1 MVQTL
6 PGERDWSQ
14 VQSLNSKGFSKPK
27 PGAAR
32 LLAYDLVSQVNRN
45 GAYANLR
52 LPELLASSELDLRDR
67 AFVTELAYGTLRL
80 QGKHDYAIS
89 KKADRDLG
97 ELDEKI
103 VDLLRLGIHQIFEM
117 RVPIHA
123 AVGETVEVARSV
135 AGESKASYVNALL
148 RSISTDLNM
157 YEDLQNNPNI
167 SALEKLSIIHSH
179 PTWIINAY
187 FDQLKDWDAVEE
199 LLRIN
204 NVPVAPHIVAW
215 PGKSSIAEILEVGGD
230 KLPLGNYSVL
240 SNSLPNE
247 YPAIKDKRAGIQD
260 MGSQLIAEIFF
271 ATASE
276 APQKWLDLCAGP
288 GGKAALLHNLLQTHK
303 PADSFLA
310 NEPTPHR
317 AELVA
322 RVIPEE
328 KILSLDG
335 RDSESFGEKYD
346 RILIDA
352 PCSGLGALRR
362 RPEARWRR
370 SLNDLKELL
379 PLQRDLIDSAYEML
393 NPGGI
398 IGFATCSPLLAE
410 TKSQILD
417 AKYRHKDL
425 QILDITGY
433 SPAGATGV
441 NPDGSMQLW
450 THLDGSDSM
459 FMALLQKSSG

>member
-1 MVQTL
+1 M
-6 PGERDWSQ
+6 
-14 VQSLNSKGFSKPK
+14 NSKGFSKPK
-27 PGAAR
+27 PGGAR

-52 LPELLASSELDLRDR
+52 LPELLAESELDLRDR
-67 AFVTELAYGTLRL
+67 SFVTELAYGTLRL
-80 QGKHDYAIS
+80 QGKHDYAIA
-89 KKADRDLG
+89 KKADRPIN

-117 RVPIHA
+117 RVSIHA
-123 AVGETVEVARSV
+123 AVGETVEVARAV

-148 RSISTDLNM
+148 RSISTDLDM
-157 YEDLQNNPNI
+157 FDDLKNDTNI
-167 SALEKLSIIHSH
+167 PAIEKLSILHSH

-187 FDQLKDWDAVEE
+187 FDQLKDWGAVEE
-199 LLRIN
+199 LLRAN

-215 PGKSSIAEILEVGGD
+215 PGKSSVSEILEVGGE
-230 KLPLGNYSVL
+230 KLPLGTYSVL
-240 SNSLPNE
+240 SNTLPND

-260 MGSQLIAEIFF
+260 MGSQLVAEILY
-271 ATASE
+271 ATKSE
-276 APQKWLDLCAGP
+276 GPLKWLDLCAGP
-288 GGKAALLHNLLQTHK
+288 GGKAALLHNLLATNN
-303 PADSFLA
+303 PEDSFLA
-310 NEPTPHR
+310 NEPTAHR

-322 RVIPEE
+322 RVVPKA
-328 KILSLDG
+328 KIVSLDG
-335 RDSESFGEKYD
+335 RDAESFGQKFD

-425 QILDITGY
+425 EILDISKF
-433 SPAGATGV
+433 SPAGRTGV
-441 NPDGSMQLW
+441 NSDGLLQLW

-459 FMALLQKSSG
+459 FLALLQKSLS

>member
-1 MVQTL
+1 M
-6 PGERDWSQ
+6 
-14 VQSLNSKGFSKPK
+14 NSKSFAKPK
-27 PGAAR
+27 PGGAR

-52 LPELLASSELDLRDR
+52 LPELLSDSELDLRDR
-67 AFVTELAYGTLRL
+67 SFVTELAYGTLRL

-89 KKADRDLG
+89 KKADRPIS

-123 AVGETVEVARSV
+123 VVGETVEVARAV

-148 RSISTDLNM
+148 RSISADLDM
-157 YEDLQNNPNI
+157 YDDLARDPNI
-167 SALEKLSIIHSH
+167 PAIEKLSILHSH

-187 FDQLKDWDAVEE
+187 FDQLKDWEAVEA
-199 LLRIN
+199 LLRTN
-204 NVPVAPHIVAW
+204 NVPVAPHVVAW
-215 PGKSSIAEILEVGGD
+215 PGKSSVSEILEVGGE
-230 KLPLGNYSVL
+230 KLPLGTYSVL
-240 SNSLPNE
+240 SNMLPND

-260 MGSQLIAEIFF
+260 MGSQLVAEIFY
-271 ATASE
+271 ATKSE
-276 APQKWLDLCAGP
+276 QPLKWLDLCAGP
-288 GGKAALLHNLLQTHK
+288 GGKAALLNNLLQTNDPK
-303 PADSFLA
+303 DSFLA
-310 NEPTPHR
+310 NEPTGHR
-317 AELVA
+317 ADLVA
-322 RVIPEE
+322 RVVPKE
-328 KILSLDG
+328 KIASFDG
-335 RDSESFGEKYD
+335 RDWESFGEKFD

-379 PLQRDLIDSAYEML
+379 PLQRELIDSAYEML

-417 AKYRHKDL
+417 AKYRHKGL
-425 QILDITGY
+425 EILDISKF
-433 SPAGATGV
+433 SPAGKTGV
-441 NPDGSMQLW
+441 NPDGSLQLW

-459 FMALLQKSSG
+459 FMALLQKPSE

>member
-1 MVQTL
+1 L
-6 PGERDWSQ
+6 S
-14 VQSLNSKGFSKPK
+14 NKGFSKPK

-32 LLAYDLVSQVNRN
+32 LLAFDLVSQVNRN
-45 GAYANLR
+45 GAFANLR
-52 LPELLASSELDLRDR
+52 LPELLSESDLDLRDR
-67 AFVTELAYGTLRL
+67 SFVTELAYGTLRM
-80 QGKHDYAIS
+80 QGKHDFAIS
-89 KKADRDLG
+89 LKADRPIN

-123 AVGETVEVARSV
+123 AVGETVEVARAV

-148 RSISTDLNM
+148 RSISADL
-157 YEDLQNNPNI
+157 DLYDAVKNDEKLPAI
-167 SALEKLSIIHSH
+167 EKLSILYSH
-179 PTWIINAY
+179 PTWIVNAY
-187 FDQLKDWDAVEE
+187 FDQLKDWNAVEE

-204 NVPVAPHIVAW
+204 NIPASPHIVAW
-215 PGKSSIAEILEVGGD
+215 PGKSSVEEILQVGGE
-230 KLPLGNYSVL
+230 KLPIGTFSVL
-240 SNSLPNE
+240 SDSLPND

-260 MGSQLIAEIFF
+260 MGSQLVAEIFF
-271 ATASE
+271 ATKNDS
-276 APQKWLDLCAGP
+276 PLKWLDLCAGP
-288 GGKAALLHNLLQTHK
+288 GGKAALLHNLLLTEK
-303 PADSFLA
+303 PNDSFLA
-310 NEPTPHR
+310 NEPTSHR
-317 AELVA
+317 ADLVA
-322 RVIPEE
+322 RVVPKTKVI
-328 KILSLDG
+328 SLDG
-335 RDSESFGEKYD
+335 RDSQSFGEKFD

-410 TKSQILD
+410 TNSQILD

-425 QILDITGY
+425 KVLDIAQF
-433 SPAGATGV
+433 SPSGSTGV
-441 NPDGSMQLW
+441 NPDGSLQLW

-459 FMALLQKSSG
+459 FMALLQKS

>member
-1 MVQTL
+1 M
-6 PGERDWSQ
+6 S
-14 VQSLNSKGFSKPK
+14 NKGFSKPK

-32 LLAYDLVSQVNRN
+32 LLAFDLVSQVNRN
-45 GAYANLR
+45 GAFANLR
-52 LPELLASSELDLRDR
+52 LPELLSESDLDLRDR
-67 AFVTELAYGTLRL
+67 SFVTELAYGTLRM
-80 QGKHDYAIS
+80 QGKHDFAIS
-89 KKADRDLG
+89 LKADRPIN

-123 AVGETVEVARSV
+123 AVGETVEVARAV

-148 RSISTDLNM
+148 RSISADL
-157 YEDLQNNPNI
+157 DLYDAVKNDEKLPAI
-167 SALEKLSIIHSH
+167 EKLSILYSH
-179 PTWIINAY
+179 PTWIVNAY
-187 FDQLKDWDAVEE
+187 FDQLKDWNAVEE

-204 NVPVAPHIVAW
+204 NIPASPHIVAW
-215 PGKSSIAEILEVGGD
+215 PGKSSVEEILQVGGE
-230 KLPLGNYSVL
+230 KLPIGTFSVL
-240 SNSLPNE
+240 SDSLPND

-260 MGSQLIAEIFF
+260 MGSQLVAEIFF
-271 ATASE
+271 ATKNDS
-276 APQKWLDLCAGP
+276 PLKWLDLCAGP
-288 GGKAALLHNLLQTHK
+288 GGKAALLHNLLLTEK
-303 PADSFLA
+303 PNDSFLA
-310 NEPTPHR
+310 NEPTSHR
-317 AELVA
+317 ADLVA
-322 RVIPEE
+322 RVVPKTKVI
-328 KILSLDG
+328 SLDG
-335 RDSESFGEKYD
+335 RDSQSFGEKFD

-410 TKSQILD
+410 TNSQILD

-425 QILDITGY
+425 KVLDIAQF
-433 SPAGATGV
+433 SPSGSTGV
-441 NPDGSMQLW
+441 NPDGSLQLW

-459 FMALLQKSSG
+459 FMALLQKS

>member
-1 MVQTL
+1 MNNK
-6 PGERDWSQ
+6 S
-14 VQSLNSKGFSKPK
+14 FSKPK

-52 LPELLASSELDLRDR
+52 LPELLSESDLDVRDR
-67 AFVTELAYGTLRL
+67 AFVTELAYGTLRM

-89 KKADRDLG
+89 LKADRPIT

-103 VDLLRLGIHQIFEM
+103 VDLLRIGIHQIFEM

-123 AVGETVEVARSV
+123 AVGETVEVARAV

-148 RSISTDLNM
+148 RSISGDLDM
-157 YEDLQNNPNI
+157 YEALKEDQQI
-167 SALEKLSIIHSH
+167 STIDKLSILYSH
-179 PTWIINAY
+179 PIWIINAY

-204 NVPVAPHIVAW
+204 NVPVSPHIVAW
-215 PGKSSIAEILEVGGD
+215 PGKSSVEEILDIGGE
-230 KLPLGNYSVL
+230 KLPIGSFSVL
-240 SNSLPNE
+240 SNALPND

-271 ATASE
+271 ATNRDE
-276 APQKWLDLCAGP
+276 PTKWLDLCAGP
-288 GGKAALLHNLLQTHK
+288 GGKAALLHNLLATSK
-303 PADSFLA
+303 PNDSFLA
-310 NEPTPHR
+310 NEPTEHR
-317 AELVA
+317 ADLVA
-322 RVIPEE
+322 RVVPRENVI
-328 KILSLDG
+328 SLDG
-335 RDSESFGEKYD
+335 RDFERFGEKFD

-379 PLQRDLIDSAYEML
+379 PLQRDLIDSAYKML

-410 TKSQILD
+410 TKSQVLD

-425 QILDITGY
+425 NILDIAKF
-433 SPAGATGV
+433 SPAGSTGV
-441 NPDGSMQLW
+441 NPDGSLQLW
-450 THLDGSDSM
+450 THLDASDSM
-459 FMALLQKSSG
+459 FMALLQKP

>member
-1 MVQTL
+1 MV
-6 PGERDWSQ
+6 
-14 VQSLNSKGFSKPK
+14 LNLNNKGFAKPK

-32 LLAYDLVSQVNRN
+32 VLAYDLVSQVNRN

-52 LPELLASSELDLRDR
+52 LPELLADSDLDLRDR
-67 AFVTELAYGTLRL
+67 AFATELAYGTLRL

-89 KKADRDLG
+89 KKADRPIE

-123 AVGETVEVARSV
+123 AVGETVEVARAV

-148 RSISTDLNM
+148 RSISND
-157 YEDLQNNPNI
+157 
-167 SALEKLSIIHSH
+167 LSIYENLQSDPKISDVDKLAITYSH

-187 FDQLKDWDAVEE
+187 FDQLKDWKAVEE
-199 LLRIN
+199 LLRTN
-204 NVPVAPHIVAW
+204 NVPVAPHVVAW
-215 PGKSSIAEILEVGGD
+215 PGKSTVSEILEIGGE
-230 KLPLGNYSVL
+230 KLPLGTYSVL
-240 SNSLPNE
+240 SNTLPND

-271 ATASE
+271 ATRGDS
-276 APQKWLDLCAGP
+276 PLKWLDLCAGP
-288 GGKAALLHNLLQTHK
+288 GGKAALLHNLLVSNNSQ
-303 PADSFLA
+303 DSFLA
-310 NEPTPHR
+310 NEPTAHR

-322 RVIPEE
+322 RVVPRA
-328 KILSLDG
+328 KIVSFDG
-335 RDSESFGEKYD
+335 RDSNSFGEKFD

-370 SLNDLKELL
+370 TLNDLKELL

-410 TKSQILD
+410 TKSQVLD

-425 QILDITGY
+425 QSLDIAKF
-433 SPAGATGV
+433 SPSGKTGV
-441 NPDGSMQLW
+441 NSDGSLQLW

-459 FMALLQKSSG
+459 FMALLQKS

>member
-1 MVQTL
+1 M
-6 PGERDWSQ
+6 S
-14 VQSLNSKGFSKPK
+14 NKGFSKPK

-32 LLAYDLVSQVNRN
+32 LLAFDLVSQVNRN
-45 GAYANLR
+45 GAFANLR
-52 LPELLASSELDLRDR
+52 LPELLSESDLDLRDR
-67 AFVTELAYGTLRL
+67 SFVTELAYGTLRM
-80 QGKHDYAIS
+80 QGKHDFAIS
-89 KKADRDLG
+89 LKADRPIN

-123 AVGETVEVARSV
+123 AVGETVEVARAV

-148 RSISTDLNM
+148 RSISADLDL
-157 YEDLQNNPNI
+157 YEAVKSD
-167 SALEKLSIIHSH
+167 EKLPAIERLSILYSH
-179 PTWIINAY
+179 PIWIINAY
-187 FDQLKDWDAVEE
+187 FDQLKDWNAVEE

-204 NVPVAPHIVAW
+204 NIPVSPHIVAW
-215 PGKSSIAEILEVGGD
+215 PGKSSVEEILQVGGE
-230 KLPLGNYSVL
+230 KLAMGTFSVL
-240 SNSLPNE
+240 SDSLPND

-260 MGSQLIAEIFF
+260 MGSQLVAEIFF
-271 ATASE
+271 ATKNDSRL
-276 APQKWLDLCAGP
+276 KWLDLCAGP
-288 GGKAALLHNLLQTHK
+288 GGKAALLHNLLLTEK
-303 PADSFLA
+303 PNDLFLA
-310 NEPTPHR
+310 NEPTSHR
-317 AELVA
+317 ADLVA
-322 RVIPEE
+322 RVVPKNKVI
-328 KILSLDG
+328 SLDG
-335 RDSESFGEKYD
+335 RDSQSFGEKFD

-425 QILDITGY
+425 KILDIAQF
-433 SPAGATGV
+433 SPSGSTGV
-441 NPDGSMQLW
+441 NPDGSLQLW

-459 FMALLQKSSG
+459 FMALLQKS

>member
-1 MVQTL
+1 M
-6 PGERDWSQ
+6 S
-14 VQSLNSKGFSKPK
+14 NKGFSKPK

-32 LLAYDLVSQVNRN
+32 LLAFDLVSQVNRN
-45 GAYANLR
+45 GAFANLR
-52 LPELLASSELDLRDR
+52 LPELLSESDLDVRDR
-67 AFVTELAYGTLRL
+67 SFVTELAYGTLRM
-80 QGKHDYAIS
+80 QGKHDFAIS
-89 KKADRDLG
+89 LKADRPIN

-123 AVGETVEVARSV
+123 AVGETVEVARAV

-148 RSISTDLNM
+148 RSISAELGL
-157 YEDLQNNPNI
+157 YEAVKSDEKLPAI
-167 SALEKLSIIHSH
+167 EKLSILYSH

-187 FDQLKDWDAVEE
+187 FDQLKDWNAVEE

-204 NVPVAPHIVAW
+204 NIPVSPHIVAW
-215 PGKSSIAEILEVGGD
+215 PGKSSVEEILQVGGE
-230 KLPLGNYSVL
+230 KLPIGTFSVL
-240 SNSLPNE
+240 SDSLPND

-260 MGSQLIAEIFF
+260 MGSQLVAEIFF
-271 ATASE
+271 ATKNDSTL
-276 APQKWLDLCAGP
+276 KWLDLCAGP
-288 GGKAALLHNLLQTHK
+288 GGKAALLHNLLLTEK
-303 PADSFLA
+303 PNDLFLA
-310 NEPTPHR
+310 NEPTSHR
-317 AELVA
+317 ADLVA
-322 RVIPEE
+322 RVVPKNKVI
-328 KILSLDG
+328 SLDG
-335 RDSESFGEKYD
+335 RDSQSFGEKFD

-425 QILDITGY
+425 EILDIAQF
-433 SPAGATGV
+433 SPSGSTGV
-441 NPDGSMQLW
+441 NPDGSLQLW

-459 FMALLQKSSG
+459 FMALLQKS

>member
-1 MVQTL
+1 M
-6 PGERDWSQ
+6 
-14 VQSLNSKGFSKPK
+14 NSKSFAKPK
-27 PGAAR
+27 PGGAR

-52 LPELLASSELDLRDR
+52 LPELLSDSELDLRDR
-67 AFVTELAYGTLRL
+67 SFVTELAYGTLRL

-89 KKADRDLG
+89 KKADRPIS

-123 AVGETVEVARSV
+123 AVGETVEVARAV

-148 RSISTDLNM
+148 RSISADLDM
-157 YEDLQNNPNI
+157 YDDLARDPNI
-167 SALEKLSIIHSH
+167 PAIEKLSILHSH

-187 FDQLKDWDAVEE
+187 FDQLKDWEAVEA
-199 LLRIN
+199 LLRTN
-204 NVPVAPHIVAW
+204 NVPVAPHVVAW
-215 PGKSSIAEILEVGGD
+215 PGRSSVSEILEVGGE
-230 KLPLGNYSVL
+230 KLPLGTYSVL
-240 SNSLPNE
+240 SNMLPND

-260 MGSQLIAEIFF
+260 MGSQLVAEIFY
-271 ATASE
+271 ATKSE
-276 APQKWLDLCAGP
+276 QPLKWLDLCAGP
-288 GGKAALLHNLLQTHK
+288 GGKAALLNNLLQTNDPK
-303 PADSFLA
+303 DSFLA
-310 NEPTPHR
+310 NEPTGHR
-317 AELVA
+317 ADLVA
-322 RVIPEE
+322 RVVPKE
-328 KILSLDG
+328 KIVSFDG
-335 RDSESFGEKYD
+335 RDWESFGEKFD

-379 PLQRDLIDSAYEML
+379 PLQRELIDSAYEML

-417 AKYRHKDL
+417 AKYRHKGL
-425 QILDITGY
+425 EILDISKF
-433 SPAGATGV
+433 SPAGNTGV
-441 NPDGSMQLW
+441 NPDGSLQLW

-459 FMALLQKSSG
+459 FMALLQKPSE

>member
-1 MVQTL
+1 M
-6 PGERDWSQ
+6 
-14 VQSLNSKGFSKPK
+14 NSKGFSKPK
-27 PGAAR
+27 PGGAR

-52 LPELLASSELDLRDR
+52 LPELLADSELDVRDR
-67 AFVTELAYGTLRL
+67 SFVTELAYGTLRL
-80 QGKHDYAIS
+80 QGKHDFAIS
-89 KKADRDLG
+89 KKADRPIS

-123 AVGETVEVARSV
+123 AVGETVEVARAV

-148 RSISTDLNM
+148 RSISTDLEM
-157 YEDLQNNPNI
+157 YEDLQIDLNVTAI
-167 SALEKLSIIHSH
+167 EKLAILYSH

-187 FDQLKDWDAVEE
+187 FDQLKDWAAVEE
-199 LLRIN
+199 LLRTN
-204 NVPVAPHIVAW
+204 NVPVAPHVVAW
-215 PGKSSIAEILEVGGD
+215 PGKSSVSEILEVGGE
-230 KLPLGNYSVL
+230 KLPLGTYSVL
-240 SNSLPNE
+240 SNTLPND

-260 MGSQLIAEIFF
+260 MGSQLVAEIFY
-271 ATASE
+271 ATKSE
-276 APQKWLDLCAGP
+276 IPLKWLDLCAGP
-288 GGKAALLHNLLQTHK
+288 GGKAALLHNLLQTNNPK
-303 PADSFLA
+303 DSFLA
-310 NEPTPHR
+310 NEPTTHR
-317 AELVA
+317 ADLVA
-322 RVIPEE
+322 RVVPKE
-328 KILSLDG
+328 KIVSFDG
-335 RDSESFGEKYD
+335 RDPMIFGEKFD

-410 TKSQILD
+410 TKSQVLD

-425 QILDITGY
+425 EILDISKF
-433 SPAGATGV
+433 SPAGSTGV
-441 NPDGSMQLW
+441 NPDGSLQLW

-459 FMALLQKSSG
+459 FMALLQKSSS

>member
-1 MVQTL
+1 MVRISR
-6 PGERDWSQ
+6 EARDWLQ
-14 VQSLNSKGFSKPK
+14 VQNLNSKGFSKPK
-27 PGAAR
+27 PGATR

-52 LPELLASSELDLRDR
+52 LPELLADSELELRDR
-67 AFVTELAYGTLRL
+67 AFATELSYGTLRL

-89 KKADRDLG
+89 KKADRSIS

-103 VDLLRLGIHQIFEM
+103 VDLLRIGIHQIFEM

-123 AVGETVEVARSV
+123 AVGETVEVARAV

-148 RSISTDLNM
+148 RSISTDLDM
-157 YEDLQNNPNI
+157 YEDLQNDP
-167 SALEKLSIIHSH
+167 SVSDLEKLSVLRSH
-179 PTWIINAY
+179 PTWIISAY
-187 FDQLKDWDAVEE
+187 FDQLKDWGAVEE

-215 PGKSSIAEILEVGGD
+215 PGKSSVKEIIEVGGE

-240 SNSLPNE
+240 SNSLPND
-247 YPAIKDKRAGIQD
+247 YPVIKDKRAGIQD

-271 ATASE
+271 ATRDSV
-276 APQKWLDLCAGP
+276 PLKWLDLCAGP
-288 GGKAALLHNLLQTHK
+288 GGKAALLHNLLQANN
-303 PADSFLA
+303 PEDSFLA
-310 NEPTPHR
+310 NEPTSHR
-317 AELVA
+317 ADLVA
-322 RVIPEE
+322 RVVPKE
-328 KILSLDG
+328 KIVSLDG
-335 RDSESFGEKYD
+335 RDAASFGEKFD

-410 TKSQILD
+410 TKSQVLD

-425 QILDITGY
+425 EILDIASF
-433 SPAGATGV
+433 SPSGSTGV
-441 NPDGSMQLW
+441 NKDGSMQLW

-459 FMALLQKSSG
+459 FMALLQKSSQ

>member
-1 MVQTL
+1 M
-6 PGERDWSQ
+6 S
-14 VQSLNSKGFSKPK
+14 NKGFSKPK

-32 LLAYDLVSQVNRN
+32 LLAFDLVSQVNRN
-45 GAYANLR
+45 GAFANLR
-52 LPELLASSELDLRDR
+52 LPELLSESDLDLRDR
-67 AFVTELAYGTLRL
+67 SFVTELAYGTLRM
-80 QGKHDYAIS
+80 QGKHDFAIS
-89 KKADRDLG
+89 LKADRPIN

-123 AVGETVEVARSV
+123 AVGETVEVARAV

-148 RSISTDLNM
+148 RSISADLDLYEAVKTDEKL
-157 YEDLQNNPNI
+157 PAI
-167 SALEKLSIIHSH
+167 EKLSILYSH
-179 PTWIINAY
+179 PIWIINAY
-187 FDQLKDWDAVEE
+187 FDQLKDWNAVEE

-204 NVPVAPHIVAW
+204 NMPVAPHIVAW
-215 PGKSSIAEILEVGGD
+215 PGKSSVEEILQVGGE
-230 KLPLGNYSVL
+230 KLPIGTFSVL
-240 SNSLPNE
+240 SDSLPND

-260 MGSQLIAEIFF
+260 MGSQLVAEIFF
-271 ATASE
+271 ATKKVS
-276 APQKWLDLCAGP
+276 PLKWLDLCAGP
-288 GGKAALLHNLLQTHK
+288 GGKAALLHNLLLTEK
-303 PADSFLA
+303 PNDSFLA
-310 NEPTPHR
+310 NEPTSHR
-317 AELVA
+317 ADLVA
-322 RVIPEE
+322 RVVPKNKVI
-328 KILSLDG
+328 SLDG
-335 RDSESFGEKYD
+335 RDFQSFGEKFD

-362 RPEARWRR
+362 RPESRWRR

-425 QILDITGY
+425 EILDIAQF
-433 SPAGATGV
+433 SPSGSTGV
-441 NPDGSMQLW
+441 NPDGSLQLW

-459 FMALLQKSSG
+459 FMALLQKS

>member
-1 MVQTL
+1 MLILLEVQ
-6 PGERDWSQ
+6 GWIQ
-14 VQSLNSKGFSKPK
+14 VQNLNSKGFAKPK
-27 PGAAR
+27 PGGAR

-52 LPELLASSELDLRDR
+52 LPELLSASNLDLRDR
-67 AFVTELAYGTLRL
+67 SFVTELAYGTLRL

-89 KKADRDLG
+89 KKADRPLN

-103 VDLLRLGIHQIFEM
+103 LDLLRIGVHQIFEM

-123 AVGETVEVARSV
+123 AVGETVEVARAV

-148 RSISTDLNM
+148 RSISTDLDM
-157 YEDLQNNPNI
+157 YSD
-167 SALEKLSIIHSH
+167 LEKDPTIPAIDKLAILHSH
-179 PTWIINAY
+179 PSWIISAY
-187 FDQLKDWDAVEE
+187 FDQLKNWEAVEE
-199 LLRIN
+199 LLRTN
-204 NVPVAPHIVAW
+204 NIPVAPHVVAW
-215 PGKSSIAEILEVGGD
+215 PGKSTVSEILEVGGE
-230 KLPLGNYSVL
+230 KLPLGTYSVL
-240 SNSLPNE
+240 SNTLPND

-260 MGSQLIAEIFF
+260 MGSQLVAEIFYE
-271 ATASE
+271 TKTE
-276 APQKWLDLCAGP
+276 TPLKWLDLCAGP
-288 GGKAALLHNLLQTHK
+288 GGKAALLHNLLETNNPQ
-303 PADSFLA
+303 DFFLA
-310 NEPTPHR
+310 NEPTAHR

-322 RVIPEE
+322 RVVPKK
-328 KILSLDG
+328 KIVSFDG
-335 RDSESFGEKYD
+335 RDFMSFGQKFD

-425 QILDITGY
+425 EVLDISKF
-433 SPAGATGV
+433 SPAGSTGV
-441 NPDGSMQLW
+441 NPDGSLQLW

-459 FMALLQKSSG
+459 FMALLRKSAD

>member
-1 MVQTL
+1 M
-6 PGERDWSQ
+6 
-14 VQSLNSKGFSKPK
+14 NSKSFAKPK
-27 PGAAR
+27 PGGAR

-52 LPELLASSELDLRDR
+52 LPELLSDSELDLRDR
-67 AFVTELAYGTLRL
+67 SFVTELAYGTLRL

-89 KKADRDLG
+89 KKADRPIS

-123 AVGETVEVARSV
+123 AVGETVEVARAV

-148 RSISTDLNM
+148 RSISADLDM
-157 YEDLQNNPNI
+157 YDDLARDPNI
-167 SALEKLSIIHSH
+167 PAIEKLSILHSH

-187 FDQLKDWDAVEE
+187 FDQLKDWEAVEA
-199 LLRIN
+199 LLRTN
-204 NVPVAPHIVAW
+204 NVPVAPHVVAW
-215 PGKSSIAEILEVGGD
+215 PGKSSVSEILEVGGE
-230 KLPLGNYSVL
+230 KLPLGTYSVL
-240 SNSLPNE
+240 SNMLPND

-260 MGSQLIAEIFF
+260 MGSQLVAEIFY
-271 ATASE
+271 ATKSE
-276 APQKWLDLCAGP
+276 QPLKWLDLCAGP
-288 GGKAALLHNLLQTHK
+288 GGKAALLNNLLQTNDPK
-303 PADSFLA
+303 DSFLA
-310 NEPTPHR
+310 NEPTGHR
-317 AELVA
+317 ADLVA
-322 RVIPEE
+322 RVVPKE
-328 KILSLDG
+328 KVVSYDG
-335 RDSESFGEKYD
+335 RDWESFGEKFD

-379 PLQRDLIDSAYEML
+379 PLQRELIDSAYEML

-417 AKYRHKDL
+417 AKYRHKGL
-425 QILDITGY
+425 EILDISKF
-433 SPAGATGV
+433 SPAGKTGV
-441 NPDGSMQLW
+441 NPDGSLQLW

-459 FMALLQKSSG
+459 FMALLQKPSE

>member
-1 MVQTL
+1 M
-6 PGERDWSQ
+6 
-14 VQSLNSKGFSKPK
+14 NSKGYSKPK
-27 PGAAR
+27 PGGAR

-52 LPELLASSELDLRDR
+52 LPELLADSDLDLRDR
-67 AFVTELAYGTLRL
+67 SFVTELSYGTLRL
-80 QGKHDYAIS
+80 QGKHDFAIS
-89 KKADRDLG
+89 KKADRPIN

-103 VDLLRLGIHQIFEM
+103 VDLLRIGIHQIFEM

-123 AVGETVEVARSV
+123 AVGETVEVARAV

-148 RSISTDLNM
+148 RSISADLDM
-157 YEDLQNNPNI
+157 YEVLKNDQNI
-167 SALEKLSIIHSH
+167 SAIEKLSILYSH

-187 FDQLKDWDAVEE
+187 FDQLKDWDAVEN
-199 LLRIN
+199 LLRTN
-204 NVPVAPHIVAW
+204 NIPVAPHVVAW
-215 PGKSSIAEILEVGGD
+215 PGKSSVSEILEVGGE
-230 KLPLGNYSVL
+230 KLPLGTFSVL
-240 SNSLPNE
+240 SNTLPND

-260 MGSQLIAEIFF
+260 MGSQLVAEIFY
-271 ATASE
+271 ATKSE
-276 APQKWLDLCAGP
+276 QPLKWLDLCAGP
-288 GGKAALLHNLLQTHK
+288 GGKAALLHNLLQTNDPK
-303 PADSFLA
+303 DFFLA
-310 NEPTPHR
+310 NEPTTHR
-317 AELVA
+317 ADLVA
-322 RVIPEE
+322 RVIPRE
-328 KILSLDG
+328 KIVSFDG
-335 RDSESFGEKYD
+335 RDWEKFGEKFD

-410 TKSQILD
+410 TKSQVLD

-425 QILDITGY
+425 EILDISNF
-433 SPAGATGV
+433 SPAGSTGV
-441 NPDGSMQLW
+441 NSDGSLQLW

-459 FMALLQKSSG
+459 FMALLQKPSQ

>member
-1 MVQTL
+1 
-6 PGERDWSQ
+6 
-14 VQSLNSKGFSKPK
+14 
-27 PGAAR
+27 
-32 LLAYDLVSQVNRN
+32 
-45 GAYANLR
+45 
-52 LPELLASSELDLRDR
+52 
-67 AFVTELAYGTLRL
+67 
-80 QGKHDYAIS
+80 
-89 KKADRDLG
+89 
-97 ELDEKI
+97 
-103 VDLLRLGIHQIFEM
+103 
-117 RVPIHA
+117 
-123 AVGETVEVARSV
+123 
-135 AGESKASYVNALL
+135 
-148 RSISTDLNM
+148 
-157 YEDLQNNPNI
+157 
-167 SALEKLSIIHSH
+167 
-179 PTWIINAY
+179 
-187 FDQLKDWDAVEE
+187 
-199 LLRIN
+199 
-204 NVPVAPHIVAW
+204 
-215 PGKSSIAEILEVGGD
+215 
-230 KLPLGNYSVL
+230 LGNYSVL
-240 SNSLPNE
+240 SNSLPND

-322 RVIPEE
+322 RVIPKE

-379 PLQRDLIDSAYEML
+379 PLQRDLFDSAYEML

>member
-1 MVQTL
+1 M
-6 PGERDWSQ
+6 
-14 VQSLNSKGFSKPK
+14 NSKSFAKPK
-27 PGAAR
+27 PGGAR

-52 LPELLASSELDLRDR
+52 LPELLSDSELDLRDR
-67 AFVTELAYGTLRL
+67 SFVTELAYGTLRL

-89 KKADRDLG
+89 KKADRPIS

-123 AVGETVEVARSV
+123 AVGETVEVARAV

-148 RSISTDLNM
+148 RSISADLDM
-157 YEDLQNNPNI
+157 YDDLARDPNI
-167 SALEKLSIIHSH
+167 PAIEKLSILHSH

-187 FDQLKDWDAVEE
+187 FDQLKDWEAVEA
-199 LLRIN
+199 LLRTN
-204 NVPVAPHIVAW
+204 NVPVAPHVVAW
-215 PGKSSIAEILEVGGD
+215 PGRSSVSEILEVGGE
-230 KLPLGNYSVL
+230 KLPLGTYSVL
-240 SNSLPNE
+240 SNMLPND

-260 MGSQLIAEIFF
+260 MGSQLVAEIFY
-271 ATASE
+271 ATKSE
-276 APQKWLDLCAGP
+276 QPLKWLDLCAGP
-288 GGKAALLHNLLQTHK
+288 GGKAALLNNLLQTNDPK
-303 PADSFLA
+303 DSFLA
-310 NEPTPHR
+310 NEPTGHR
-317 AELVA
+317 ADLVA
-322 RVIPEE
+322 RVVPKE
-328 KILSLDG
+328 KIASFDG
-335 RDSESFGEKYD
+335 RDWESFGEKFD

-379 PLQRDLIDSAYEML
+379 PLQRELIDSAYEML

-417 AKYRHKDL
+417 AKYRHKGL
-425 QILDITGY
+425 EILDISKF
-433 SPAGATGV
+433 SPAGKTGV
-441 NPDGSMQLW
+441 NPDGSLQLW

-459 FMALLQKSSG
+459 FMALLQKPSE

>member
-1 MVQTL
+1 M
-6 PGERDWSQ
+6 
-14 VQSLNSKGFSKPK
+14 NSKSFAKPK
-27 PGAAR
+27 PGGAR

-52 LPELLASSELDLRDR
+52 LPELLSDSDLDLRDR
-67 AFVTELAYGTLRL
+67 SFVTELAYGTLRL
-80 QGKHDYAIS
+80 QGKHDFAIS
-89 KKADRDLG
+89 KKADRPIS

-123 AVGETVEVARSV
+123 AVGETVEVARAV

-148 RSISTDLNM
+148 RSISADLDM
-157 YEDLQNNPNI
+157 YDDLSKDPNI
-167 SALEKLSIIHSH
+167 PAIEKLSILHSH

-187 FDQLKDWDAVEE
+187 FDQLKDWEAVEA
-199 LLRIN
+199 LLRTN
-204 NVPVAPHIVAW
+204 NVPVAPHVVAW
-215 PGKSSIAEILEVGGD
+215 PGKSSVSEILEVGGE
-230 KLPLGNYSVL
+230 KLPLGTYSVL
-240 SNSLPNE
+240 SNTLPND

-260 MGSQLIAEIFF
+260 MGSQLVAEIFY
-271 ATASE
+271 ATKSE
-276 APQKWLDLCAGP
+276 RSLKWLDLCAGP
-288 GGKAALLHNLLQTHK
+288 GGKAALLNNLLQTNDPK
-303 PADSFLA
+303 DSFLA
-310 NEPTPHR
+310 NEPTAHR
-317 AELVA
+317 ADLVA
-322 RVIPEE
+322 RVVPKE
-328 KILSLDG
+328 KIVSFDG
-335 RDSESFGEKYD
+335 RDWESFGEKFD

-379 PLQRDLIDSAYEML
+379 PLQRELIDSAYEML

-417 AKYRHKDL
+417 AKYRHKGL
-425 QILDITGY
+425 EILDISKF
-433 SPAGATGV
+433 SPAGNTGV
-441 NPDGSMQLW
+441 NPDGSLQLW

-459 FMALLQKSSG
+459 FMALLQKPSE